1 MMTLQPYPVL
11 THGRMVSFCSD
22 GCSLTPVQTVH
33 ASVGS
38 SDSKAGALAE
48 SSDDITLD
56 MTPRLATDLW
66 LCHVAGERRLESVQ

>member
-1 MMTLQPYPVL
+1 
-11 THGRMVSFCSD
+11 MVSFCSS
-22 GCSLTPVQTVH
+22 GCSLTPVQTCH

-38 SDSKAGALAE
+38 SDSKPGMLAD

-56 MTPRLATDLW
+56 MTPGPATDLW